1 MVSNFENR
9 SATAICCFAVY
20 DGKEMQ
26 IARGEVKGTISEKV
40 RGKNGFGW
48 DVIFIPE
55 GYEQTYGEMTA
66 QQKNTI
72 SHRRRALDKLK
83 AC

>member
-1 MVSNFENR
+1 
-9 SATAICCFAVY
+9 
-20 DGKEMQ
+20 
-26 IARGEVKGTISEKV
+26 
-40 RGKNGFGW
+40 
-48 DVIFIPE
+48 VIFIPE